1 MDGSTLQSVFTSIL
15 DRDTVNRRA
24 LALGAV
30 VRVRKIEPYDLVLA
44 LLRASGTGASRTIA
58 AVRRAWELLTG
69 TTVSESAFE
78 ERFNGGLVRLLWE
91 LFETVT
97 RPVPRAL
104 RREWPRPM
112 RALRDVLITDGSRIA
127 LGQSLAEVFRG
138 TGPGQAGI
146 KLLARLSLSQGQLDD
161 IRAGAAVHHDR
172 RLLRLG
178 EAVAGALYL
187 MDLGF
192 YDHTL
197 FAQLDDAKSYFV
209 SRLKEGVVATIAS
222 VSLGVIDARRAVG
235 RRIDDALRTRATV
248 DVDARFRSRE
258 EESGERVFRVVKVTV
273 PRCDRHDHWVGG
285 HHAFWF
291 VTNLPRETW
300 TAEMIAA
307 LYRLRWWVERAFR
320 QLKTLARLDQIRSER
335 PSVVFAFM
343 AASLIV
349 WALGASIVRELES
362 DVGVGAVSH
371 DRVHAC
377 LVEALADVTMLLA
390 CRPEA
395 MASHLR
401 GLAAVLRREGRHPN
415 PGSPRRITTV
425 FETIELEARLQAAA

>member
-1 MDGSTLQSVFTSIL
+1 MDSSTLQSAFASIL
-15 DRDTVNRRA
+15 DRDTINSRA
-24 LALGAV
+24 RTLGAV
-30 VRVRKIEPYDLVLA
+30 VRIRKVEPYDLVLA
-44 LLRASGTGASRTIA
+44 LLRTSGTGAARTIA

-104 RREWPRPM
+104 RRQWPRPM
-112 RALRDVLITDGSRIA
+112 RALRDVLITDGTRIA

-146 KLLARLSLSQGQLDD
+146 KMLARLSLAQGQFDD
-161 IRAGAAVHHDR
+161 VRAGAAVHHDR

-178 EAVAGALYL
+178 EVVASALYL

-192 YDHTL
+192 YDHGL
-197 FAQLDDAKSYFV
+197 FAQLDDAGSYFV
-209 SRLKEGVVATIAS
+209 SRLKEGVVATIAA
-222 VSLGVIDARRAVG
+222 VSRGVVDARRAIG
-235 RRIDDALRTRATV
+235 RRIDDALRTRTTV
-248 DVDARFRSRE
+248 DVDARFRRHE

-273 PRCDRHDHWVGG
+273 PRHDRHDHWVGG

-291 VTNLPRETW
+291 VTNLPRDTW

-335 PSVVFAFM
+335 PPVIFAFI
-343 AASLIV
+343 AASMIV
-349 WALGASIVRELES
+349 WAIGATIVRELERK
-362 DVGVGAVSH
+362 GGIGGVSH

-377 LVEALADVTMLLA
+377 LVEALADVTMILA

-395 MASHLR
+395 LVSELR
-401 GLAAVLRREGRHPN
+401 GFAAVLKREGRHPN

>member
-1 MDGSTLQSVFTSIL
+1 MDGSTLQSVFASIL
-15 DRDTVNRRA
+15 DRDTVNHRA

-30 VRVRKIEPYDLVLA
+30 FRVRKIEPYDLVLA

-104 RREWPRPM
+104 RRQWPQPM

-197 FAQLDDAKSYFV
+197 FAQLDDAGSYFV

-222 VSLGVIDARRAVG
+222 VSQQG
-235 RRIDDALRTRATV
+235 
-248 DVDARFRSRE
+248 S
-258 EESGERVFRVVKVTV
+258 
-273 PRCDRHDHWVGG
+273 
-285 HHAFWF
+285 
-291 VTNLPRETW
+291 
-300 TAEMIAA
+300 
-307 LYRLRWWVERAFR
+307 
-320 QLKTLARLDQIRSER
+320 
-335 PSVVFAFM
+335 
-343 AASLIV
+343 
-349 WALGASIVRELES
+349 
-362 DVGVGAVSH
+362 GVGWRTA
-371 DRVHAC
+371 
-377 LVEALADVTMLLA
+377 
-390 CRPEA
+390 
-395 MASHLR
+395 
-401 GLAAVLRREGRHPN
+401 
-415 PGSPRRITTV
+415 
-425 FETIELEARLQAAA
+425 

>member
-1 MDGSTLQSVFTSIL
+1 MDGSTRQSIFASIL
-15 DRDTVNRRA
+15 DRDTVTHRA

-30 VRVRKIEPYDLVLA
+30 ARVRKIEPYDLVLP
-44 LLRASGTGASRTIA
+44 LLRVSGTGASRTIA

-69 TTVSESAFE
+69 TTASESAFE

-104 RREWPRPM
+104 RRQWPRPM

-161 IRAGAAVHHDR
+161 IRAGAAVHYDR

-197 FAQLDDAKSYFV
+197 FAQLDDAGSYFV

-222 VSLGVIDARRAVG
+222 VSRGSSTRPARSVVASTTRFGPAPRSMSMRGFGAARR
-235 RRIDDALRTRATV
+235 
-248 DVDARFRSRE
+248 S
-258 EESGERVFRVVKVTV
+258 
-273 PRCDRHDHWVGG
+273 
-285 HHAFWF
+285 
-291 VTNLPRETW
+291 
-300 TAEMIAA
+300 
-307 LYRLRWWVERAFR
+307 
-320 QLKTLARLDQIRSER
+320 
-335 PSVVFAFM
+335 
-343 AASLIV
+343 
-349 WALGASIVRELES
+349 
-362 DVGVGAVSH
+362 
-371 DRVHAC
+371 
-377 LVEALADVTMLLA
+377 
-390 CRPEA
+390 
-395 MASHLR
+395 
-401 GLAAVLRREGRHPN
+401 
-415 PGSPRRITTV
+415 PGSAC
-425 FETIELEARLQAAA
+425 FAW